1 MTEGDIQQRINQA
14 QYAATSATGSAVIN
28 IYNYY
33 YHEDIRLAPVKPA
46 DTCFDNLPCPYRGL
60 YHFNPNDA
68 ELFFGRD
75 SQVEELVK
83 ATAKRNF
90 IPIWGAS
97 GSGKSSLVFAGLVPE
112 LQKQGN
118 WLFTHFSLGSNPDPF
133 YALAQALVPLYSS
146 EQNST
151 KQLNEAKDLAE
162 NLLKY
167 PLQEVQERMKEFFEK
182 RINLVFTSIQHKH
195 PRYKLLLIADQ
206 FEQLYTSCKDEAKR
220 NRFLDC
226 LLSIIQ
232 SPINNSLATVLVT
245 TMRADFLDDALSY
258 RPFADALQNTDIKL
272 GPMNREE
279 REQVIE
285 EPALK
290 RGVTFQEGLVERILD
305 HVDDNQ
311 PGHLPLLE
319 FALTLLWERRT
330 ERLKQ
335 QTEQQE
341 KRTAPQLTHADY
353 EAIGKVKGAIAKY
366 ANNIYENLDST
377 QQKQVQ
383 KIFIQLV
390 DFSQG
395 TKDIRKLT
403 KKAELG
409 EESWCLVQLLADKR
423 LVVTNRNADGQDTA
437 EIIHEALIREW
448 DLLKAWI
455 DENRTFRTWQERL
468 RRAMHQWETA
478 NQEDAALLRG
488 SLLSEAEAWQQQR
501 LTELSKDE
509 RDFILLS
516 LALRDREEKEKE
528 ARRQRELQQQKTKTR
543 LARITAVLAF
553 STLAFGGFAWLQQQR
568 AEQASQAF
576 LLGIDPPKP
585 ELLEK
590 LPSYLQEANKL
601 KDIGIKEKNN
611 LKIDLALAYYR
622 KILTDTIELNKFLTK
637 RPQDFEN
644 PRKAKEIIKNTTEKT
659 KDSLIRLII
668 EERMPQ
674 IEYDLKKHKIGRRK
688 SKNELIQERL
698 QENPSFNAKTD
709 SIYDYIKLGNN
720 YQEGA
725 LRKTYEIL
733 MGKFGLEADENFNG
747 LLDEN
752 ESNRIPCK
760 VLEKIED
767 IWRNQTKNHSCG
779 WYGSRT
785 VFSAPECQEL
795 EGQTLTALI
804 FAPPYDFAVD
814 RLKQCQIIPNSINET
829 R

>member
-1 MTEGDIQQRINQA
+1 MAEGDIQQRINEA
-14 QYAATSATGSAVIN
+14 QYAATSATGNAVVN

-33 YHEDIRLAPVKPA
+33 YREDVRLTPVKPA
-46 DTCFDNLPCPYRGL
+46 DTLLGDLPCPYRGL

-68 ELFFGRD
+68 ELFCGRD
-75 SQVEELVK
+75 SQIEELVK

-90 IPIWGAS
+90 IPIFGAS

-162 NLLKY
+162 NLLEY
-167 PLQEVQERMKEFFEK
+167 PLEEVQERIKEFFEK
-182 RINLVFTSIQHKH
+182 RISLVFTSIQHKH

-220 NRFLDC
+220 KRFLDC

-232 SPINNSLATVLVT
+232 SPTNNSLSTVLVT

-272 GPMNREE
+272 GPMNPKE

-285 EPALK
+285 QPALK

-305 HVDDNQ
+305 NVDDE

-319 FALTLLWERRT
+319 FALTLLWEKRS

-341 KRTAPQLTHADY
+341 KRTEPQLTHADY

-377 QQKQVQ
+377 QQKQVE

-395 TKDIRKLT
+395 TKDIRRLA

-409 EESWCLVQLLADKR
+409 KASWYLVQLLADKR
-423 LVVTNRNADGQDTA
+423 LVITNRNADGQDTV

-455 DENRTFRTWQERL
+455 EESRTFRTWQQEL
-468 RRAMHQWETA
+468 QTA
-478 NQEDAALLRG
+478 IGKWQDTSKDEGALLRG
-488 SLLSEAEAWQQQR
+488 VLLAEAEDWLQQR
-501 LTELSKDE
+501 LDE
-509 RDFILLS
+509 ISQPEWEFIQFS
-516 LALRDREEKEKE
+516 LVLRDRERKEKE

-543 LARITAVLAF
+543 LATTIAVLAF
-553 STLAFGGFAWLQQQR
+553 STLAVGGFAWLQQQR
-568 AEQASQAF
+568 AEQALQAF

-585 ELLEK
+585 ELLNK
-590 LPSYLQEANKL
+590 LPNYLQEANKL

-622 KILTDTIELNKFLTK
+622 KILTDTTEFNRFLTK
-637 RPQDFEN
+637 RSQDFDN

-709 SIYDYIKLGNN
+709 SIYDYIKLENN

-733 MGKFGLEADENFNG
+733 MGKFGLGVDENFNG

-752 ESNRIPCK
+752 EASRIPCK

-814 RLKQCQIIPNSINET
+814 RLKQCQIIPNPVNET